1 MNGRANPSP
10 ATPSQNDVCKAPAIF
25 LLLRRYSGVHQY
37 SPAGYRFC
45 GRKAQQAQRYL
56 RIPLRVTVFNT
67 FHPGAQAYNHLARR
81 DHLQDTFAAA
91 ARLIGR

>member
-25 LLLRRYSGVHQY
+25 LLLRRS
-37 SPAGYRFC
+37 SICFLAC
-45 GRKAQQAQRYL
+45 GLSFFADARQQAQRYL